1 MCEKGPVHG
10 SACKISAIRG
20 ERVPEL
26 GLGRV
31 ITRRRGCRRTATGG
45 MYCKVTVSS
54 MFSDF
59 GLGGKRASSSGRPD
73 RLSSAAEVAAEPYQ
87 AAIAAIS
94 GLMPTMF
101 MTRVKL

>member
-1 MCEKGPVHG
+1 MAAV
-10 SACKISAIRG
+10 
-20 ERVPEL
+20 